1 MELGS
6 IFKPENV
13 LFLTSNE
20 KQVAIKEMISHLES
34 QKKINSTPR
43 YYAQVIHRE
52 SLENTGIGNGFAIPH
67 ARTDSVN
74 ELNFVFGI
82 SSEGINYSSYDNKNV
97 KYLLL
102 CIFPTSMSTEYLFL
116 VSMIAKIFSVKKNRD
131 ELDGAKSSEDVYSIL
146 KKHSENYYDNIDS
159 NKPVQMDHSANLAGV
174 PTSDLELLIR
184 LDRLNRLY
192 DETKSP
198 EIHSKIESLC
208 GLIDKRSFAYYEK
221 MRSKCSEP
229 FAIVEKNTCSG
240 CHMNIP
246 PIEIN
251 EIMERNKISI
261 CSYCGRFL
269 IIL

>member
-1 MELGS
+1 MEIGS
-6 IFKPENV
+6 RFKVENI
-13 LFLTSNE
+13 LFLKNEE
-20 KQVAIKEMISHLES
+20 KQLAIKEMISHLES

-67 ARTDSVN
+67 TRTDSVS

-82 SSEGINYSSYDNKNV
+82 SEKGINYSSYDGKEV

-131 ELDGAKSSEDVYSIL
+131 ELDSAETPDQIHKVL
-146 KKHSENYYDNIDS
+146 VKHTQSYYDNIAS
-159 NKPVQMDHSANLAGV
+159 SKTAKIDHSANLAGV
-174 PTSDLELLIR
+174 PTSDLELIIR

-192 DETKSP
+192 DESKNS
-198 EIHSKIESLC
+198 EIHSKIESLHE
-208 GLIDKRSFAYYEK
+208 LIDKRSLAYYEK
-221 MRSKCSEP
+221 MRGKCAEP

-251 EIMERNKISI
+251 EIMERKKISI